1 MSEREKKIAEIR
13 ETLEKATPGP
23 WKWVD
28 VYKKNDFE
36 KYNMG
41 GFVNEEGKLIC
52 HFGNRI
58 DYYPT
63 EGEPPG
69 YDDELL
75 IANAPEWLRFLLTE
89 LDRIEREY
97 TEERAAHNAHVT
109 ELCQLEQERNMY
121 KSSSEVFYERL
132 KKVDEERNGLFER
145 LKDITSTLGGVTFTD
160 GRQWGAYNALCDIVK
175 DIEGEL

>member
-1 MSEREKKIAEIR
+1 MSDREKKIAEIR

-63 EGEPPG
+63 EGEPPD
-69 YDDELL
+69 YYDELL
-75 IANAPEWLRFLLTE
+75 IANAPEWLRFLLDE
-89 LDRIEREY
+89 LDRLRAERDSHGPEGRNYTNMQYVDLLMERDKLIEGLRMCLFNHGCWREEDY
-97 TEERAAHNAHVT
+97 VAYIRD
-109 ELCQLEQERNMY
+109 L
-121 KSSSEVFYERL
+121 L
-132 KKVDEERNGLFER
+132 KE
-145 LKDITSTLGGVTFTD
+145 IGVT
-160 GRQWGAYNALCDIVK
+160 V
-175 DIEGEL
+175 E